1 MEPESIVTEISD
13 TEIDSLSNP
22 QIDSQVSPEISN
34 TEVAIAHIAEELHRH
49 ECGVCGYIYE
59 PSVGDVKRSIPAGTA
74 FEAIAEDWRCPVCN
88 TKKKAFADIGVAA
101 KPSGFTENL
110 GYGFGVNVMTPGQKN
125 LLIFGSLALAVAF
138 FISLYAL
145 D

>member
-1 MEPESIVTEISD
+1 MTD
-13 TEIDSLSNP
+13 NLTDNL
-22 QIDSQVSPEISN
+22 
-34 TEVAIAHIAEELHRH
+34 T
-49 ECGVCGYIYE
+49 
-59 PSVGDVKRSIPAGTA
+59 
-74 FEAIAEDWRCPVCN
+74 
-88 TKKKAFADIGVAA
+88 
-101 KPSGFTENL
+101 GFTENL

>member
-1 MEPESIVTEISD
+1 MEPESNVTETSD
-13 TEIDSLSNP
+13 AEPKRVLNITIVEASEATEEP
-22 QIDSQVSPEISN
+22 
-34 TEVAIAHIAEELHRH
+34 HRH

-59 PSVGDVKRSIPAGTA
+59 PSIGDIKRNIAAGTL
-74 FEAIAEDWRCPVCN
+74 FEEIAADWRCPVCN
-88 TKKKAFADIGVAA
+88 AKKKAFADIGVAA

-110 GYGFGVNVMTPGQKN
+110 GYGFGVNVLTPGQKN
-125 LLIFGSLALAVAF
+125 LLIFGSLALAVIF

>member
-34 TEVAIAHIAEELHRH
+34 TEVAIALAEELHRH

-59 PSVGDVKRSIPAGTA
+59 PSVGDGKRSIPAGTA

>member
-1 MEPESIVTEISD
+1 MEPESNLTETSSAEPKRVLNITIVEASEATE
-13 TEIDSLSNP
+13 EP
-22 QIDSQVSPEISN
+22 
-34 TEVAIAHIAEELHRH
+34 HRH

-59 PSVGDVKRSIPAGTA
+59 PSIGDTKRNIAAGTL
-74 FEAIAEDWRCPVCN
+74 FEEIAADWRCPVCN
-88 TKKKAFADIGVAA
+88 AKKKAFADIGVAA

-110 GYGFGVNVMTPGQKN
+110 GYGFGVNVLTPGQKN
-125 LLIFGSLALAVAF
+125 LLIFGSLALAVIF

>member
-1 MEPESIVTEISD
+1 MEPESINTETSD
-13 TEIDSLSNP
+13 TEPKPVLNIT
-22 QIDSQVSPEISN
+22 IVEAPE
-34 TEVAIAHIAEELHRH
+34 VKEEPHRH

-59 PSVGDVKRSIPAGTA
+59 PSIGDAKRNIPAGTP
-74 FEAIAEDWRCPVCN
+74 FEEIAEDWRCPVCN
-88 TKKKAFADIGVAA
+88 TKKKSFSDIGVAS

-110 GYGFGVNVMTPGQKN
+110 GYGFGVNVLTPNQKN
-125 LLIFGSLALAVAF
+125 LLIFGSLALAVIF

>member
-1 MEPESIVTEISD
+1 MEPELPVTETTNAETSAETSTQNIAEPVTEIS
-13 TEIDSLSNP
+13 SA
-22 QIDSQVSPEISN
+22 
-34 TEVAIAHIAEELHRH
+34 EVTTPTVEEELHRH

-59 PSVGDVKRSIPAGTA
+59 PSVGDAKRNIPAGTA
-74 FEAIAEDWRCPVCN
+74 FESIDNDWRCPVCN
-88 TKKKAFADIGVAA
+88 TKKKAFADIGIAA

>member
-1 MEPESIVTEISD
+1 MEPELTVTEA
-13 TEIDSLSNP
+13 
-22 QIDSQVSPEISN
+22 SPEII
-34 TEVAIAHIAEELHRH
+34 TPDIEEELHRH

-59 PSVGDVKRSIPAGTA
+59 PSTGDVKRNIPSNTA
-74 FEAIAEDWRCPVCN
+74 FESIAADWRCPVCN
-88 TKKKAFADIGVAA
+88 AKKKVFADIGIAA

-110 GYGFGVNVMTPGQKN
+110 GYGFGVNVLTPGQKN
-125 LLIFGSLALAVAF
+125 LLIFGSLALAVIF

>member
-1 MEPESIVTEISD
+1 MEPELTNTENLSTEINTDISIA
-13 TEIDSLSNP
+13 TGTT
-22 QIDSQVSPEISN
+22 PEIASA
-34 TEVAIAHIAEELHRH
+34 EVEEELHRY
-49 ECGVCGYIYE
+49 ECGVCGYVYE
-59 PSVGDVKRSIPAGTA
+59 PAVGDAKRNIPAGTA
-74 FEAIAEDWRCPVCN
+74 FESLATDWRCPVCN

-110 GYGFGVNVMTPGQKN
+110 GYGFGVNVLTPAQKN
-125 LLIFGSLALAVAF
+125 LLIFGSLALAVIF

>member
-1 MEPESIVTEISD
+1 MEPESNLTETPSAEPKRVLNITIVEA
-13 TEIDSLSNP
+13 
-22 QIDSQVSPEISN
+22 PEV
-34 TEVAIAHIAEELHRH
+34 TEELHRH

-59 PSVGDVKRSIPAGTA
+59 PSIGDVKRSIPSGTA
-74 FEAIAEDWRCPVCN
+74 FEAIAADWRCPVCN
-88 TKKKAFADIGVAA
+88 TKKKAFADIGVPA

-110 GYGFGVNVMTPGQKN
+110 GYGFGVNVLTPGQKN

>member
-1 MEPESIVTEISD
+1 MEPELTNTE
-13 TEIDSLSNP
+13 TVN
-22 QIDSQVSPEISN
+22 PEIAPEIASL
-34 TEVAIAHIAEELHRH
+34 EVISAEIEEELHRH

-59 PSVGDVKRSIPAGTA
+59 PSIGDVKRNIPSGTA
-74 FEAIAEDWRCPVCN
+74 FESISEDWRCPVCN

-110 GYGFGVNVMTPGQKN
+110 GYGFGVNVLTPGQKN
-125 LLIFGSLALAVAF
+125 LLIFGSLALAVIF

>member
-1 MEPESIVTEISD
+1 MEPESI
-13 TEIDSLSNP
+13 
-22 QIDSQVSPEISN
+22 N
-34 TEVAIAHIAEELHRH
+34 TETSDAEPKRVLNITIVEASEATEELHRH

-59 PSVGDVKRSIPAGTA
+59 PSIGDTKRNIPAGTP
-74 FEAIAEDWRCPVCN
+74 FEQIAADWRCPVCN
-88 TKKKAFADIGVAA
+88 AKKKVFADIGLPA

-110 GYGFGVNVMTPGQKN
+110 GYGFGVNVLTPGQKN
-125 LLIFGSLALAVAF
+125 LLIFGSLALAVIF

>member
-1 MEPESIVTEISD
+1 MEPESNVTETSGAEPKRVLNITIVEASEA
-13 TEIDSLSNP
+13 T
-22 QIDSQVSPEISN
+22 
-34 TEVAIAHIAEELHRH
+34 EELHRH

-59 PSVGDVKRSIPAGTA
+59 PSLGDTKRNIAAGTP
-74 FEAIAEDWRCPVCN
+74 FEEIAADWRCPVCN
-88 TKKKAFADIGVAA
+88 AKKKVFADIGVAA

-110 GYGFGVNVMTPGQKN
+110 GYGFGVNVLTPGQKN
-125 LLIFGSLALAVAF
+125 ILIFGSLALAVIF

>member
-1 MEPESIVTEISD
+1 MEPDLTATEA
-13 TEIDSLSNP
+13 
-22 QIDSQVSPEISN
+22 SPEII
-34 TEVAIAHIAEELHRH
+34 TPDIIAPDIQEELHRH

-59 PSVGDVKRSIPAGTA
+59 PSVGDVKRNIHSNTA
-74 FEAIAEDWRCPVCN
+74 FESIAADWRCHVCN
-88 TKKKAFADIGVAA
+88 AKKKVFADIGIAA

-110 GYGFGVNVMTPGQKN
+110 GYGFGVNVLTPGQKN
-125 LLIFGSLALAVAF
+125 LLIFGSLALGVIF

>member
-1 MEPESIVTEISD
+1 MEPDLTVTE
-13 TEIDSLSNP
+13 T
-22 QIDSQVSPEISN
+22 SPEII
-34 TEVAIAHIAEELHRH
+34 TPDIITPDIQEELHRH

-59 PSVGDVKRSIPAGTA
+59 PSVGDVKRNIPSNTA
-74 FEAIAEDWRCPVCN
+74 FESIAADWRCPVCN
-88 TKKKAFADIGVAA
+88 AKKKVFADIGIAA

-110 GYGFGVNVMTPGQKN
+110 GYGFGVNVLTPGQKN
-125 LLIFGSLALAVAF
+125 LLIFGSLALGVIF

>member
-1 MEPESIVTEISD
+1 MEPEIKVTED
-13 TEIDSLSNP
+13 SNP
-22 QIDSQVSPEISN
+22 ENNP
-34 TEVAIAHIAEELHRH
+34 AIAEELVIAAVEEELHRH

-59 PSVGDVKRSIPAGTA
+59 PANGDSKRNIPAGTA

-125 LLIFGSLALAVAF
+125 ILIFGALALAVVF

>member
-1 MEPESIVTEISD
+1 MTSITSEI
-13 TEIDSLSNP
+13 I
-22 QIDSQVSPEISN
+22 IPEIQ
-34 TEVAIAHIAEELHRH
+34 EEFHRY

-59 PSVGDVKRSIPAGTA
+59 PSIGDSKRNVPAGPA
-74 FEAIAEDWRCPVCN
+74 FESINTDWRCPVCN
-88 TKKKAFADIGVAA
+88 TKKKAFADIGLAA
-101 KPSGFTENL
+101 KPSGFAENL
-110 GYGFGVNVMTPGQKN
+110 GYGFGVNVLTPGQKN

>member
-1 MEPESIVTEISD
+1 MEPESVVTESD
-13 TEIDSLSNP
+13 IPAN
-22 QIDSQVSPEISN
+22 SPEQTAEIVNPEVISPA
-34 TEVAIAHIAEELHRH
+34 VDEELHRH

-59 PSVGDVKRSIPAGTA
+59 PSVGDAKRNIPSGTA
-74 FEAIAEDWRCPVCN
+74 FESISTDWRCPVCN
-88 TKKKAFADIGVAA
+88 AKKKAFADIGIAA

-110 GYGFGVNVMTPGQKN
+110 GYGFGVNVLTPGQKN
-125 LLIFGSLALAVAF
+125 ILIFGSLALAVIF

>member
-1 MEPESIVTEISD
+1 MEPESIITETSN
-13 TEIDSLSNP
+13 TEIDALSDP
-22 QIDSQVSPEISN
+22 QISPEISN
-34 TEVAIAHIAEELHRH
+34 TEVAIAPIAEELHRH

>member
-1 MEPESIVTEISD
+1 MEPELT
-13 TEIDSLSNP
+13 
-22 QIDSQVSPEISN
+22 N
-34 TEVAIAHIAEELHRH
+34 TEPVSTVDSPQTDSEANPETGAAVAIAEELHRY
-49 ECGVCGYIYE
+49 ECGVCGYVYE
-59 PSVGDVKRSIPAGTA
+59 PSVGDAKRNIAAGTA
-74 FEAIAEDWRCPVCN
+74 FEAIASDWRCPVCN

-110 GYGFGVNVMTPGQKN
+110 GYGFGVNVLTPGQKN
-125 LLIFGSLALAVAF
+125 VLIFGALALAVIF

>member
-1 MEPESIVTEISD
+1 MEPESTNTETANLEISSE
-13 TEIDSLSNP
+13 TTNVEV
-22 QIDSQVSPEISN
+22 VSPKIE
-34 TEVAIAHIAEELHRH
+34 EELHRH

-59 PSVGDVKRSIPAGTA
+59 PSIGDVKRNIPSGTA
-74 FEAIAEDWRCPVCN
+74 FESIAADWRCPVCN
-88 TKKKAFADIGVAA
+88 AKKKVFADIGVAS

-110 GYGFGVNVMTPGQKN
+110 GYGFGVNVLTPGQKN
-125 LLIFGSLALAVAF
+125 LLIFGSLALAIIF